1 MIHQQ
6 FVYLLS
12 YLLVCLLVCLYL
24 DFQKILVNQI
34 QINYFITT
42 IIKFWIIETSRI
54 NKQFNRSKYKI
65 MLKKFYLVFSIY
77 LSCNLLV
84 NSFFC
89 QKFLR
94 LHNKE
99 KITEF
104 QEMQSQFPSYYSNLV
119 ILALIGYIIFIFQ
132 RLTDYFNVCQVYLCI
147 ARIFQFFQA
156 LFYSSS
162 IYLSYQTLFGNEI
175 LNQFYEDYQSID
187 SFKDSQ
193 ETLAY
198 LKSYST
204 MIQVLQITFYTQ
216 LVLVPLIFIIL
227 IIYHKLHFKLGTF
240 YKQGN
245 QVSEHSFVQQIDEN
259 VETAERQ

>member
-1 MIHQQ
+1 MLKN
-6 FVYLLS
+6 FYLL
-12 YLLVCLLVCLYL
+12 L
-24 DFQKILVNQI
+24 
-34 QINYFITT
+34 
-42 IIKFWIIETSRI
+42 
-54 NKQFNRSKYKI
+54 
-65 MLKKFYLVFSIY
+65 SIY

-99 KITEF
+99 KIDEF
-104 QEMQSQFPSYYSNLV
+104 QDMQSQYPSYYSNLV
-119 ILALIGYIIFIFQ
+119 VLTLIGYIIFIFQ

-156 LFYSSS
+156 LLYCASMF
-162 IYLSYQTLFGNEI
+162 LSYQNLFENEI
-175 LNQFYEDYQSID
+175 INQFYEDYQSID

-193 ETLAY
+193 ETLTY
-198 LKSYST
+198 LKSYQT
-204 MIQVLQITFYTQ
+204 MIYVLQITFYSQ
-216 LVLVPLIFIIL
+216 IVIVPLIFIIL
-227 IIYHKLHFKLGTF
+227 TVYHKRHFKLGTF

-259 VETAERQ
+259 VVTAERQ